1 VTAGAIISG
10 AYFGD
15 KISPLSETT
24 NLAPAIAG
32 TNLFE
37 HIQYML
43 WTTVPSIIITLIL
56 FVVIGLGADLPDTAS
71 GIEEMQGLLQ
81 QEFNLG
87 LHMLVPLL
95 VLLTMAI
102 KKVPAFPTVFI
113 GALLGAVWAVFFQQE
128 LLAQCAM
135 CKAVLESNMQS
146 GEDAVGKG
154 INSGIMYIMFVP
166 YILLGTIGYFMYKHF
181 KKTNQS
187 VNN

>member
-1 VTAGAIISG
+1 MTPKWTG

-56 FVVIGLGADLPDTAS
+56 FVVIGLGADIPDSAS
-71 GIEEMQGLLQ
+71 GIEEMQSLLK

-87 LHMLVPLL
+87 LHMLIPLV
-95 VLLTMAI
+95 VL
-102 KKVPAFPTVFI
+102 
-113 GALLGAVWAVFFQQE
+113 
-128 LLAQCAM
+128 
-135 CKAVLESNMQS
+135 S
-146 GEDAVGKG
+146 
-154 INSGIMYIMFVP
+154 
-166 YILLGTIGYFMYKHF
+166 
-181 KKTNQS
+181 
-187 VNN
+187 